1 MNRDD
6 ATRHPV
12 EALSALLDGELDGPG
27 RRAVESHL
35 EHCEGCRGLIEDL
48 KTLDRAVA
56 AEPVP
61 ATPPDLA
68 RRIAAALPE
77 RAANRAAVPAMRGR
91 SWFRA
96 PMPLAAAASLTVAT
110 LVWLAW
116 PGGSPRIEAP
126 RGDAPPGAS
135 IPATPPPSA
144 GGDRVSD
151 EGKMDAPP
159 PPPPVPSKA
168 AEKGSRPAA
177 EPSPRQ
183 ERRRQSL
190 AAPDTE
196 PPARA
201 EETSGFSDAARGDRG
216 DEPGAAGLVLEE
228 KVKRSAE
235 TGEEGRVGSAPSPEA
250 GDKAARARADEL
262 RATVAERIRV
272 TPPDLP
278 PPAPGVSEADAGV
291 IPMALRAEPYVV
303 RLLPGDAMRV
313 ESDGYACT
321 IDLLPEDAQ
330 RLAEEYAALRQ
341 AGAATVA
348 GAGNNAAGP
357 SSAQPPAA
365 GSPSA
370 AQSAAA
376 PSAPPS
382 RPTDSGDTRPV
393 SAKASA
399 IKKEARLVVE
409 PSPEGRA
416 LILMLVRERYRA
428 ALAER
433 CGPPPR

>member
-1 MNRDD
+1 M
-6 ATRHPV
+6 
-12 EALSALLDGELDGPG
+12 
-27 RRAVESHL
+27 
-35 EHCEGCRGLIEDL
+35 
-48 KTLDRAVA
+48 
-56 AEPVP
+56 
-61 ATPPDLA
+61 
-68 RRIAAALPE
+68 
-77 RAANRAAVPAMRGR
+77 
-91 SWFRA
+91 
-96 PMPLAAAASLTVAT
+96 
-110 LVWLAW
+110 
-116 PGGSPRIEAP
+116 
-126 RGDAPPGAS
+126 
-135 IPATPPPSA
+135 
-144 GGDRVSD
+144 
-151 EGKMDAPP
+151 
-159 PPPPVPSKA
+159 
-168 AEKGSRPAA
+168 
-177 EPSPRQ
+177 
-183 ERRRQSL
+183 
-190 AAPDTE
+190 
-196 PPARA
+196 
-201 EETSGFSDAARGDRG
+201 EETSGFSDAVRDDRG
-216 DEPGAAGLVLEE
+216 DEPGVAGRVLGG
-228 KVKRSAE
+228 KVEAPAE
-235 TGEEGRVGSAPSPEA
+235 SVEAGSVGSAASSEA
-250 GDKAARARADEL
+250 KDKEARPRVSEQRAAE
-262 RATVAERIRV
+262 TERLGVSGR
-272 TPPDLP
+272 TPQDLP

-393 SAKASA
+393 SAKAPA

-409 PSPEGRA
+409 TSPEGRA
-416 LILMLVRERYRA
+416 LILMLVRERYRS